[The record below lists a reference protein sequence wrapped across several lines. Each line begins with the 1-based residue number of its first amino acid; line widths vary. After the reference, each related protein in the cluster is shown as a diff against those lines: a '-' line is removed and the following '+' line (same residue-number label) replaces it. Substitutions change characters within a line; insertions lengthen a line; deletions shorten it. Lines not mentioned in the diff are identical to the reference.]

1 MTEQPAASTVK
12 TRVVLW
18 PAAEGADFDSGDTS
32 LAEAN
37 ADEQRHFA
45 EHYAGVPL
53 LELMRRLRLAEWN
66 AAEYQRQAEQL
77 QEINRRT
84 PPLHAIRE
92 MDARHKRVRALLE
105 IPRRRAIPKGELQAA
120 LNDPTP

>member
-1 MTEQPAASTVK
+1 MSEQPAASTVK
-12 TRVVLW
+12 TRIVLW
-18 PAAEGADFDSGDTS
+18 PTTEGADFDSGDTS

-37 ADEQRHFA
+37 ADERRHFA

-66 AAEYQRQAEQL
+66 AAEYQRQAE
-77 QEINRRT
+77 
-84 PPLHAIRE
+84 PLHLIQA